1 MPALCNLALQFDEK
15 GSHICSH
22 HSPGER
28 PSLSCCKDS
37 LPCVSLCISASS
49 HSQTLFQ
56 RGLFLLANISGL
68 AAIINE
74 ALSGWEGISDPHVSQ
89 TQAMSLDPLSFDKPY
104 VTSRMLS
111 CGAHPDPPAQRSLA
125 PQHLVCAVCQP
136 ALVSTLPHS
145 LPNLGTVHEATR
157 LYQGGMLPLRWVW
170 QQLLSELWWFDVSKI
185 IWCVCVKSKASLSYV
200 VRSCI
205 EKRKKKR
212 REGRR
217 KGSREAARIKF
228 ITSFSSL

>member
-1 MPALCNLALQFDEK
+1 M
-15 GSHICSH
+15 
-22 HSPGER
+22 
-28 PSLSCCKDS
+28 
-37 LPCVSLCISASS
+37 
-49 HSQTLFQ
+49 
-56 RGLFLLANISGL
+56 ANIPGL

-74 ALSGWEGISDPHVSQ
+74 ALSGWEGISDPDVSQ
-89 TQAMSLDPLSFDKPY
+89 AQAMSLDPLSFDKPY
-104 VTSRMLS
+104 VTSRMLI

-185 IWCVCVKSKASLSYV
+185 IWGCVCQIQSQRQLCSEVLYRKEKEKEKGGKEEGEQRGSKNKVYHKLFLALTTGSLSMGNDEETKY
-200 VRSCI
+200 SN
-205 EKRKKKR
+205 
-212 REGRR
+212 
-217 KGSREAARIKF
+217 
-228 ITSFSSL
+228 

>member
-1 MPALCNLALQFDEK
+1 MKRAHTYAPTTAQVSAHLYPAAK
-15 GSHICSH
+15 T
-22 HSPGER
+22 P
-28 PSLSCCKDS
+28 

-56 RGLFLLANISGL
+56 RGLFLLANIPGP

-104 VTSRMLS
+104 VTSRMLI

-145 LPNLGTVHEATR
+145 LPNLGTIHEATR
-157 LYQGGMLPLRWVW
+157 LPRSHAA
-170 QQLLSELWWFDVSKI
+170 SEVG
-185 IWCVCVKSKASLSYV
+185 V
-200 VRSCI
+200 
-205 EKRKKKR
+205 
-212 REGRR
+212 
-217 KGSREAARIKF
+217 AAAPI
-228 ITSFSSL
+228 